1 MTLTAI
7 SPLFATRIF
16 SSLQVA
22 LRAPP
27 LGLNFRFTCATFVL
41 GVHSFGK
48 LPTLPTM
55 KPHDVALIS
64 LAGLTKKPWF
74 EERKTRGEKEE
85 MKQNAWEII
94 GSWRGLTRGELTDLQ
109 TVMESILRQKE
120 TEDERRKKLNR
131 ENGSQFKLE
140 NTQYRPNLPRTTQ
153 EKRIRR
159 GGRRPR
165 ERIPSHRGDPSDL
178 SLPEGKTSG
187 LGDARARLICEEAD
201 EGRFDEFEA
210 RGGGGG
216 RNVGLSAGIV
226 RWDGEWRLPSV
237 PPRVLIP
244 SAAAIGWGSLE
255 HVSLAS
261 ATSLA
266 PGSPETGFLSLG
278 WC

>member
-120 TEDERRKKLNR
+120 TEDKRRKKLNR

-216 RNVGLSAGIV
+216 GATLGSPPESWGEMESGGCRVCLPAFWSRPLLPLDGAPSNTSA
-226 RWDGEWRLPSV
+226 WPLPRHLPQV
-237 PPRVLIP
+237 PPKLVFYP
-244 SAAAIGWGSLE
+244 
-255 HVSLAS
+255 
-261 ATSLA
+261 
-266 PGSPETGFLSLG
+266 
-278 WC
+278 